1 MAACRCRGS
10 RTKTMPLS
18 YGTLSHLWA
27 SVAHESASA
36 KPFTRC
42 ARAGAAAA
50 QSPKAPSTW
59 TQAPASLARG
69 MISAA
74 GSNAPVLT
82 SPACRHTIVSASS
95 RGIAS
100 LRILPWPS
108 TGALIT
114 RSRPRPS
121 SVNALRTLTWTCSL
135 TTTVI
140 GGAPN
145 RPRVSTSHPRRAS
158 LPGRPKLTRRGGG
171 GLRVGRR
178 LWKRLVY
185 PPQVGKCLRRGRDG
199 SVVQAPAIAPSTL
212 GSVLQQVFHNVSS
225 RGASRPGARRRL
237 RPGQPHGER
246 AARAWGARDRDVAT
260 LQLGQEPRDREA
272 EPASPQVA
280 AARLIHT
287 EEAVEDPL
295 YVLRRDAR
303 PRVAHAH
310 THHRAVGF
318 ERERDAAGGGR
329 VADGVGG
336 EVQQDMTRAI
346 GVAQRPARRQRG
358 GMHGEISSQRHRL
371 GNLPHLVHHCREV
384 EGRVGER

>member
-18 YGTLSHLWA
+18 YRTLSHLWA

-121 SVNALRTLTWTCSL
+121 SVNALRTLMDLLADDDRDRRRSKQ
-135 TTTVI
+135 
-140 GGAPN
+140 APCLHIPSP
-145 RPRVSTSHPRRAS
+145 PREQCVSSRRQAGEVRLRRAGDEAGTA
-158 LPGRPKLTRRGGG
+158 LRRQPQQAQHPAHRDFLELGGDRREDHDTRVLIPGACKPVRRQRRRKGAADDEAEETPARRGHRRRRSQLIQLRDD

-178 LWKRLVY
+178 LWKRLV
-185 PPQVGKCLRRGRDG
+185 
-199 SVVQAPAIAPSTL
+199 
-212 GSVLQQVFHNVSS
+212 
-225 RGASRPGARRRL
+225 
-237 RPGQPHGER
+237 
-246 AARAWGARDRDVAT
+246 
-260 LQLGQEPRDREA
+260 
-272 EPASPQVA
+272 
-280 AARLIHT
+280 
-287 EEAVEDPL
+287 
-295 YVLRRDAR
+295 
-303 PRVAHAH
+303 
-310 THHRAVGF
+310 
-318 ERERDAAGGGR
+318 
-329 VADGVGG
+329 
-336 EVQQDMTRAI
+336 
-346 GVAQRPARRQRG
+346 
-358 GMHGEISSQRHRL
+358 
-371 GNLPHLVHHCREV
+371 
-384 EGRVGER
+384 